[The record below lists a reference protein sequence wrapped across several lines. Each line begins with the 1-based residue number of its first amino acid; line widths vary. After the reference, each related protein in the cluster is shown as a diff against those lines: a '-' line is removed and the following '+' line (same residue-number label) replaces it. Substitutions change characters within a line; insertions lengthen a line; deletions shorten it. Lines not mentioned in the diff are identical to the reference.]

1 MHYDQLKIKALELT
15 ENQLNQFMKVDGF
28 KILDNRKFIE
38 SHIATLDAH
47 RGNKNFMSFY
57 FRLLD
62 VVSELSSNIE

>member
-1 MHYDQLKIKALELT
+1 MHYDDLKIKALQCI
-15 ENQLNQFMKVDGF
+15 NNDKQIFVHGF

-38 SHIATLDAH
+38 SHIEVIENH
-47 RGNKNFMSFY
+47 RGNKNFTAFY

>member
-1 MHYDQLKIKALELT
+1 MHYDQLKSKALELT
-15 ENQLNQFMKVDGF
+15 DNQLNQFVKVDGF

-57 FRLLD
+57 FRLFSFVND
-62 VVSELSSNIE
+62 CK